1 MYVKRRKLIS
11 NIILIFVNISLFLY
25 IAQNYSKPEVYKK
38 NKYCKPRRRIG
49 FLKTH
54 KCASSSI
61 QNILL
66 RYVMNNDLNVVLRE
80 NDNYLGYRAQFNREM
95 IANTSWEKAHLK
107 YDMFLCHTRWNHSE
121 ISSVLSDDGNNEVF
135 YFSILRDPVEL
146 YRSYWDYYNL
156 TKLYK
161 SDINTFAETVINNPI
176 KYESKYKNKRPHAF
190 NQMLTDFGFPF
201 HDMARSGGINKTMG
215 LKRLKEKVKEIDKT
229 FNLVILADEEYF
241 EDGIILLKHSLCWT
255 NEDMINLKRNSFP
268 DNRKSKLS
276 EKSRKIIRSNKQYY
290 FQLSSLLSITQ
301 ISHNS
306 FLFLILDWLWE
317 DYYLY
322 DYFKRQFLL
331 RLEEIGRLRL
341 EEEKLLLRNFTSKII
356 SQCEKRKPM
365 ARPNICNYISKGEFS
380 FLDEI
385 RNIQREKSLKILELR
400 NDTLKSIT

>member
-1 MYVKRRKLIS
+1 MKVKRRKLIS
-11 NIILIFVNISLFLY
+11 NIILIFINISLFLY
-25 IAQNYSKPEVYKK
+25 IAQNYSKQETYKK
-38 NKYCKPRRRIG
+38 SKYCKPRRRIG

-80 NDNYLGYRAQFNREM
+80 HDNYIGYRAQFNREL

-121 ISSVLSDDGNNEVF
+121 ISSVLSDKGKNEVF

-156 TKLYK
+156 TNLYK

-190 NQMLTDFGFPF
+190 NQMLTDFGLPF
-201 HDMARSGGINKTMG
+201 RDMARSGGINKTMG
-215 LKRLKEKVKEIDKT
+215 FKRLKEKINEIDKT

-255 NEDMINLKRNSFP
+255 NEDMVNLKRNSFP

-276 EKSRKIIRSNKQYY
+276 EKSRKIIKSN
-290 FQLSSLLSITQ
+290 S
-301 ISHNS
+301 
-306 FLFLILDWLWE
+306 
-317 DYYLY
+317 DYC
-322 DYFKRQFLL
+322 
-331 RLEEIGRLRL
+331 
-341 EEEKLLLRNFTSKII
+341 S
-356 SQCEKRKPM
+356 
-365 ARPNICNYISKGEFS
+365 
-380 FLDEI
+380 
-385 RNIQREKSLKILELR
+385 
-400 NDTLKSIT
+400 